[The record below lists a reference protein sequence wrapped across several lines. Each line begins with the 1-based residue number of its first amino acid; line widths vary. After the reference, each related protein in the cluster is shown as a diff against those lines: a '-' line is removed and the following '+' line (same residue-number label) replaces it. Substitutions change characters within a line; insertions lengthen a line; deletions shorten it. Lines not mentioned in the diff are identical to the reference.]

1 MSKRKQQQLDALLSP
16 FVERTST
23 KVGSVG
29 LTALIDI
36 FYFFSLLYFG
46 KADNQS
52 ALWLLFLMPY
62 SCACTI
68 MMLERLLF
76 WRLQLSPQQVDLRVA
91 RLLPLVWQIPWGAVS
106 SARVETRREIS
117 SSFSP
122 THSGSTS
129 SQDKCRLALTLQDG
143 RAVRSCWLTLPA
155 EEVKRMGDAL
165 ALCQSSVQ
173 KEGGMPL
180 PVRSIHWG
188 FAGVRIAVIAC
199 WILVSLL

>member
-1 MSKRKQQQLDALLSP
+1 MSKRKQQQLEALLSP
-16 FVERTST
+16 FTERTST

-29 LTALIDI
+29 LTVIIDI

-52 ALWLLFLMPY
+52 SLWLLLIMPY

-68 MMLERLLF
+68 MTLERILF

-91 RLLPLVWQIPWGAVS
+91 RLLPLAWQIPWGAVS
-106 SARVETRREIS
+106 STRVETRKEVS

-122 THSGSTS
+122 TRSASTS

-143 RAVRSCWLTLPA
+143 RTVRSCWLTLTT
-155 EEVKRMGDAL
+155 EEVKRMGEVL
-165 ALCQSSVQ
+165 ALCQSSAR
-173 KEGGMPL
+173 KESGMPL

-188 FAGVRIAVIAC
+188 FVGVRIAVMAC